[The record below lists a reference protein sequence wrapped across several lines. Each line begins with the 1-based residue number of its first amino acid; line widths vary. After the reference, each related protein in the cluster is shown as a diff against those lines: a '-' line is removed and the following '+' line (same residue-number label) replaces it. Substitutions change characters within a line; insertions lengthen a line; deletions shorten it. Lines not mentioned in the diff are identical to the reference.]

1 MTCVR
6 CKALLD
12 YRLSILG
19 DKGTVGQENE
29 RPGAWVGCFSG
40 LTPDCRPLFCTHA
53 QAPIK
58 RLFVPLSQKGKRE
71 IIIDVSHIRT
81 TVNVTRKK
89 IHCK

>member
-29 RPGAWVGCFSG
+29 RPGAWSV
-40 LTPDCRPLFCTHA
+40 
-53 QAPIK
+53 
-58 RLFVPLSQKGKRE
+58 
-71 IIIDVSHIRT
+71 VS
-81 TVNVTRKK
+81 VD
-89 IHCK
+89 